1 MSRDEETHLMADTT
15 LRTSDWP
22 HWDGDYPASLEEV
35 RHRKDLTESQR
46 AGVLGGAA
54 QRFYG
59 LA

>member
-1 MSRDEETHLMADTT
+1 MSQDEAPLLSKKPSADV
-15 LRTSDWP
+15 
-22 HWDGDYPASLEEV
+22 HKDGDYPASLEEV